1 MTHGLTDSKAA
12 CYVCRVRTDK
22 DTRRGKIMT
31 VRERVAAGR
40 SVRVNA
46 LADEVGL
53 PASTLY
59 AWVRQKKLEA
69 IRYESAVL
77 IPAAAARPLLGM
89 VEATEPVAA

>member
-1 MTHGLTDSKAA
+1 MMTQALTDSKAA
-12 CYVCRVRTDK
+12 RYAYCGIADY
-22 DTRRGKIMT
+22 DTWREKIMT

-59 AWVRQKKLEA
+59 AWVRLKKLDA
-69 IRYESAVL
+69 IRFEGAVL
-77 IPAAAARPLLGM
+77 IPAAAAKPLLGM
-89 VEATEPVAA
+89 AVAA

>member
-1 MTHGLTDSKAA
+1 MAYVRCGVTDYAA
-12 CYVCRVRTDK
+12 AWEKVM
-22 DTRRGKIMT
+22 G

-59 AWVRQKKLEA
+59 AWVRQKKLDA
-69 IRYESAVL
+69 IRFEGAVL
-77 IPAAAARPLLGM
+77 IPAAAARPLLGL
-89 VEATEPVAA
+89 AEPVAA